1 MIPSKTEPNYGRN
14 MKNWMWRED
23 ITNHYLDVVVIS
35 SDIANLIRMDTR
47 YPLAIQL
54 KTMEKITPMKV
65 DEISRLKKWYEIQQD
80 LFDLV

>member
-1 MIPSKTEPNYGRN
+1 

>member
-1 MIPSKTEPNYGRN
+1 

-80 LFDLV
+80 LFDLVWLPSGYDSQFAMV